1 MSYCPI
7 FLQNLT
13 NQCYNDCM
21 AKTIEEI
28 IEVESQFGKIESVE
42 IIEVYCGFNDAAKKT
57 VYFGDSENIP
67 DNLKTLKYSSV
78 SCHNHKMKI
87 EYTNH
92 KSFEG
97 RQIQQ
102 FLQIQTFQ

>member
-1 MSYCPI
+1 
-7 FLQNLT
+7 
-13 NQCYNDCM
+13 M

-28 IEVESQFGKIESVE
+28 IKVESDFGKIENIE
-42 IIEVYCGFNDAAKKT
+42 IIEIYCGFNDAAKKT
-57 VYFGDSENIP
+57 VYSGDSKNIP
-67 DNLKTLKYSSV
+67 DNLKPLRFTSV
-78 SCHNHKMKI
+78 TCHNHKMKI

-97 RQIQQ
+97 RKIQQ